1 MGPEKQ
7 KADRAVIRKGG
18 EARRKDG
25 SIRRKSWMDLESAL
39 ARKQKRRN
47 RRRET
52 EGQVTVGPD

>member
-1 MGPEKQ
+1 M
-7 KADRAVIRKGG
+7 A
-18 EARRKDG
+18 
-25 SIRRKSWMDLESAL
+25 LESAL